1 MSALNFTDIRRNMV
15 ESQIRTNR
23 VTDPRIID
31 ALADVPRERFVP
43 KRLRGV
49 AYVDEDIEIAPG
61 RFMME
66 PMVLARLIQSAD
78 IGADDVCLDVGSVT
92 GYSATVLGRLA
103 GTVVALECDSE
114 IACEAEEN
122 FQELGADNILVA
134 EGLLESG
141 YPRQGPYDVILLNG
155 SVESVPD
162 ALLDQL
168 AENGRLVAVVCR
180 PGEYGRATLFVNVRG
195 QVSHRQVFDAAV
207 PPLAG
212 KFSEPAGFSF

>member
-1 MSALNFTDIRRNMV
+1 MSALNFADVRRNMV

-31 ALADVPRERFVP
+31 ALGDVPREQFVP

-61 RFMME
+61 RFLME
-66 PMVLARLIQSAD
+66 PMVFARLIQSAE
-78 IGADDVCLDVGSVT
+78 INAGDVCLDIGSAT

-103 GTVVALECDSE
+103 GTVVALESESE
-114 IACEAEEN
+114 IAREAEEN
-122 FQELGADNILVA
+122 FQRLGADNILLA
-134 EGLLESG
+134 EGPLENG

-155 SVESVPD
+155 AVESVPK

-168 AENGRLVAVVCR
+168 AEGGRLVAVVCR
-180 PGEYGRATLFVNVRG
+180 PGDYGRATLFVNIRG
-195 QVSHRQVFDAAV
+195 QISQRPVFDAAV
-207 PPLAG
+207 PPLVG
-212 KFSEPAGFSF
+212 EFSQPAGFSF